1 MSLSTREA
9 VAPVESPAVAP
20 EDKEAT
26 APVDIDNNIGDRRQI
41 DHAIDSPDDSA
52 RDATRPVF
60 QQGYDVTTD
69 HFCMYCFKIVPCSR
83 DGIHNW
89 DDCPFAHPGETANR
103 RDPRLFTYSP
113 EFCQGM
119 RKSGCANGDACG
131 FSHSVFEAW
140 LHPLKYRTQLC
151 KHGRQECTRSICFF
165 AHGAHELRTAPAV
178 EKIYSNAE
186 MQAAAITTS
195 QPGSRAAR
203 GAARPP
209 PPRPP
214 AHGDLRDATTRAP
227 GGIRVPLAVPV
238 PLNLSTEPLQAAFS
252 PCQPSIWGSP
262 ADSEA
267 ESTSSPIRRKSGPLF
282 LPVRSSPLSSFLPVD
297 AAAYCAH

>member
-1 MSLSTREA
+1 M
-9 VAPVESPAVAP
+9 
-20 EDKEAT
+20 
-26 APVDIDNNIGDRRQI
+26 Q
-41 DHAIDSPDDSA
+41 
-52 RDATRPVF
+52 
-60 QQGYDVTTD
+60 
-69 HFCMYCFKIVPCSR
+69 
-83 DGIHNW
+83 
-89 DDCPFAHPGETANR
+89 
-103 RDPRLFTYSP
+103 
-113 EFCQGM
+113 
-119 RKSGCANGDACG
+119 SGCANGDACG

-178 EKIYSNAE
+178 EKIYSDTE

-195 QPGSRAAR
+195 QPGSRAVMAPLGVRAASSPTLSTMPKSHISHQQPLRVNDVSARPIQAR

-209 PPRPP
+209 PPPPLLTETYEMPPP
-214 AHGDLRDATTRAP
+214 AHLAGSEFHWQFPCTRINLRCPKQKDAYWLPNSLLPEPIIAP
-227 GGIRVPLAVPV
+227 ETPPRRSYNAEIAMASAAAFGR

-262 ADSEA
+262 ADGEA